1 MNKFLI
7 ALAFTAATLA
17 LNTEPAEAPAY
28 KGHQFYATAKLDTTQ
43 VVAPAPYTDRDFV
56 CFRSAQYPEFDCV
69 PAKAAPPE
77 IFSDPRLDIEIV
89 TLDKKGK

>member
-1 MNKFLI
+1 MNKFLV
-7 ALAFTAATLA
+7 ALAFTAAVLA
-17 LNTEPAEAPAY
+17 LNTEPAAAPVHPGNFNPA
-28 KGHQFYATAKLDTTQ
+28 AALDTTQ
-43 VVAPAPYTDRDFV
+43 VTSPAPYTDNDWV

-69 PAKAAPPE
+69 PAKSAPKE